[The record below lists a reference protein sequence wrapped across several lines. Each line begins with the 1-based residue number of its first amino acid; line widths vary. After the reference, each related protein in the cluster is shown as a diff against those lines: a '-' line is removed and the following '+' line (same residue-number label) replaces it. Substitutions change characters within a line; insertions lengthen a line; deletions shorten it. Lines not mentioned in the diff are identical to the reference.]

1 MFMRLVS
8 VHLFSLVLVSLVGA
22 QIALAESPADPLL
35 LSDVLAE
42 VRAHHPEIQ
51 AARERYRAAKERPAQ
66 AGAFD
71 DPEAKIE
78 LFNTP
83 QNLDVTKTD
92 NTIFGLSQRFPFPGK
107 RGLKKQL
114 ALKDADI
121 AEALVHEKE
130 LEIGAQAKGAY
141 YDLYLAYKAIEIHHQ
156 QIELLKNFFQIA
168 NARFRAGKGVQ
179 VDVIK
184 AGLELSKLQNE
195 LPVLEQQRDSA
206 QAKVNL
212 VMNRSPE
219 TPLGTPAEP
228 VTRVDKPAFLELR
241 EIAIQNRPQLKALT
255 TDAARSETAIALA
268 QKQYYP
274 DFNVMASRFQNFGQR
289 DGFGGAVVMSLPF
302 SFWTKPKYDAGV
314 REAKANLEAA
324 KASYQAM
331 QNQVGFEVKDLLVK
345 LEAVEKLMVMYRTT
359 IIPQAQ
365 QTLDSARLNYQNG
378 KVEFL
383 TLLDAERALKDF
395 QLEFYRALTAFAQRM
410 AELERAIGKELT

>member
-1 MFMRLVS
+1 VS
-8 VHLFSLVLVSLVGA
+8 GHVFGLVLVSLLSA
-22 QIALAESPADPLL
+22 QIALAQSPTDRLF
-35 LSDVLAE
+35 LSDVLGEALA
-42 VRAHHPEIQ
+42 RHPEIQ
-51 AARERYRAAKERPAQ
+51 AAREHLRAAKERPAQ
-66 AGAFD
+66 AGALD

-78 LFNTP
+78 LWNTP
-83 QNLDVTKTD
+83 ENLDVTRTS

-121 AEALVHEKE
+121 AEAQVREKE
-130 LEIGAQAKGAY
+130 LEIVAQAKGAY
-141 YDLYLAYKAIEIHHQ
+141 YELFLAYKAIEIHHR
-156 QIELLKNFFQIA
+156 QIELLKEFFQIA

-184 AGLELSKLQNE
+184 ASVELSKLQNE

-206 QAKVNL
+206 QAKLNL

-219 TPLGTPAEP
+219 VPLGIPVEP
-228 VTRVDKPAFLELR
+228 TARLDKPAFLELR
-241 EIAIQNRPQLKALT
+241 EIAVKNRPQLKALT
-255 TDAARSETAIALA
+255 TDAARNETAIALA

-289 DGFGGAVVMSLPF
+289 DGFGGMVVMSLPF

-324 KASYQAM
+324 KAAYQAL
-331 QNQVGFEVKDLLVK
+331 QNQVGFEVKDLLIK
-345 LEAVEKLMVMYRTT
+345 LEAAEKQTVLYRTT

-365 QTLDSARLNYQNG
+365 QTLDSARLNYQTG

-383 TLLDAERALKDF
+383 TLLDAERSLKDF
-395 QLEFYRALTAFAQRM
+395 QLEFYRALTAFALRV
-410 AELERAIGKELT
+410 AELERAIGKELD

>member
-1 MFMRLVS
+1 MRLVS
-8 VHLFSLVLVSLVGA
+8 VHLFGFVLVSVVGVQMA
-22 QIALAESPADPLL
+22 IAASPPDPLL
-35 LSDVLAE
+35 LSDVLTEA
-42 VRAHHPEIQ
+42 RAHHPEIQ

-66 AGAFD
+66 AEAFD

-83 QNLDVTKTD
+83 QNLDVTRTD

-219 TPLGTPAEP
+219 SPLGTPAEP

-345 LEAVEKLMVMYRTT
+345 LDAAEKLMVMYRTT